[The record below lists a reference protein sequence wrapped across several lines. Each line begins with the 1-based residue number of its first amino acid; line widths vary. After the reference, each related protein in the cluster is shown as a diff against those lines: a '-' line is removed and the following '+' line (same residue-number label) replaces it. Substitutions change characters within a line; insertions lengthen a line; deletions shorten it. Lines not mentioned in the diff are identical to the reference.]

1 MFKSGD
7 VVELTVKDRDISLN
21 AESEFKLFKLTGTI
35 QRSAHYDPPETIRL
49 FTADKRFPVSVI
61 RTKNIVEVAG
71 KAVNLTKT
79 DSQTWEVAGS
89 KGAQYTV
96 TRIGSDY
103 TCNCTGFQFRKH
115 CKHIDGVAK

>member
-1 MFKSGD
+1 MFKSGE
-7 VVELTVKDRDISLN
+7 VVELTVKERNTNLN
-21 AESEFKLFKLTGTI
+21 ATSEFKFFTLNGTI

-61 RTKNIVEVAG
+61 PTKNIVSVAG
-71 KAVNLTKT
+71 KAVNLEKT
-79 DSQTWEVAGS
+79 DSQTWDVVGS
-89 KGAQYTV
+89 KGSHYTV

-103 TCNCTGFQFRKH
+103 TCNCPGFGWRKH